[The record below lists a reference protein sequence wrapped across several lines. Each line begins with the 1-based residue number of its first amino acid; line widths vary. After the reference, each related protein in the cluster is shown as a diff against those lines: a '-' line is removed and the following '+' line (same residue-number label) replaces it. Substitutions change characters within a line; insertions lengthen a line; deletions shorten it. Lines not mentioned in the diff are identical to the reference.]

1 MSNILKV
8 KYFMDVGFSFT
19 QEIAERILI
28 KFSTVMDLRKKKNC
42 IEMKKFD
49 VFPVRL
55 AVSMY

>member
-28 KFSTVMDLRKKKNC
+28 KFSTVMDLRKKNFC

-49 VFPVRL
+49 VF
-55 AVSMY
+55 SGKTSS

>member
-28 KFSTVMDLRKKKNC
+28 KFSTVMDLRKKIFC

-49 VFPVRL
+49 VF
-55 AVSMY
+55 SGKTSS